1 MAYYWHIS
9 MEMNLSWTQEGV
21 LMMMG
26 RKLVAP
32 QKCFSFMKRS
42 LSCGHILTAAG
53 FEVQKYY
60 FFRALVKIM
69 KCLYKALTL
78 GSRTYR

>member
-32 QKCFSFMKRS
+32 QKCFSFMNLS
-42 LSCGHILTAAG
+42 LSCGHMLTAARLG
-53 FEVQKYY
+53 CKNTTFN
-60 FFRALVKIM
+60 RALVKMM
-69 KCLYKALTL
+69 KHFLNCL
-78 GSRTYR
+78 

>member
-42 LSCGHILTAAG
+42 LSCGHILTVAG
-53 FEVQKYY
+53 LLECKNTTFLE
-60 FFRALVKIM
+60 LW
-69 KCLYKALTL
+69 
-78 GSRTYR
+78 